1 MAQIPLPLSA
11 LHPSSSKLINGLRR
25 FNFNTKPSTLTPF
38 ASQLHRMADGNNAV
52 NTVFHVNRISCVQSS
67 TSHVSRRTGNHHP
80 NLWDDHFIQSLDSTP
95 SYQHEANS
103 VRAESLISEIKDM
116 FGGLMGEG
124 DNDLLEHLVMVDDLE
139 RLGIDGH
146 FQKEIKVALDYVY
159 RYWNHARGIGRGRK
173 SVVTDLNTTA
183 VGLRLLRLHRYHVSP
198 DNVLDKWRDE
208 SGHFKCCE
216 GERDGTDVGLIRSML
231 NLFRVSLLAFP
242 GEKVMDEA
250 KLFAANFLKQ
260 LVAKADLDVSSANL
274 LQEVK
279 YALEYTWHN
288 NLPGFE
294 ARSFIDAYAGQST
307 AIGNQYQ
314 LKCLELAKLEFNM
327 LQSLHQKEMQLV
339 SRWWTE
345 SVLAELTFARHRHVE
360 YYFWAAAATPE
371 PGFSTY
377 RIALAKIATLAT
389 VVDDIYDTYGTLDE
403 LKLFTEAVRRWDL
416 SMMECLPEYMR
427 ICFRELYQTVNE
439 LACQAQ
445 KTQGREMLN
454 YIRRAWE
461 IYIGAYLQEAEWIA
475 AQHVPTW
482 EEYIENGIN
491 SSGLRTLTLH
501 CILLLN
507 EPLTDNILREVD
519 MPSKFHRLV
528 QLTARLRGDARTFKV
543 EKARGEVASSIAC
556 YMKDNPGCTEED
568 ALKHIE
574 DLYDHSFKELNWE
587 FLKPDEAN
595 NDSLCE
601 TKKHAFNLARGLQF
615 FYTHGDGLSVSST
628 RHIST
633 ILIEPII

>member
-1 MAQIPLPLSA
+1 MAQIAPPLSA
-11 LHPSSSKLINGLRR
+11 LHPSSINVLKR
-25 FNFNTKPSTLTPF
+25 FNISYPKPSTLTRL
-38 ASQLHRMADGNNAV
+38 ASQLPAGINGV
-52 NTVFHVNRISCVQSS
+52 SHVNRISCDQSS
-67 TSHVSRRTGNHHP
+67 TPHVSRRTGNHHP

-95 SYQHEANS
+95 SYQHELFNHT
-103 VRAESLISEIKDM
+103 RESRQYESTINILLPTQLAGTENNILILHDR
-116 FGGLMGEG
+116 
-124 DNDLLEHLVMVDDLE
+124 HE
-139 RLGIDGH
+139 RLG
-146 FQKEIKVALDYVY
+146 
-159 RYWNHARGIGRGRK
+159 N
-173 SVVTDLNTTA
+173 VVEFA
-183 VGLRLLRLHRYHVSP
+183 H
-198 DNVLDKWRDE
+198 WRDE
-208 SGHFKCCE
+208 SGNFKCCE
-216 GERDGTDVGLIRSML
+216 GEGDGTDVGLIRSVL
-231 NLFRVSLLAFP
+231 NLFRASLLAFP

-260 LVAKADLDVSSANL
+260 LVAKTDLD
-274 LQEVK
+274 VK

-288 NLPGFE
+288 NLPRFE

-307 AIGNQYQ
+307 AIRIDISAMYSSNQYQ

-327 LQSLHQKEMQLV
+327 LQTLHRKEMQLV

-345 SVLAELTFARHRHVE
+345 SGLTELTFARHRHVE
-360 YYFWAAAATPE
+360 YYFWGAAATPQ
-371 PGFSTY
+371 PGFFTY
-377 RIALAKIATLAT
+377 RIALAKLATMGT
-389 VVDDIYDTYGTLDE
+389 VVDDIYDTYGTPGE
-403 LKLFTEAVRRWDL
+403 LQLFTEAVRRWDL

-427 ICFRELYQTVNE
+427 ICFRVLYQTVNE

-461 IYIGAYLQEAEWIA
+461 TFIGACLQEAEWIE

-491 SSGLRTLTLH
+491 STGLRMVTLH

-528 QLTARLRGDARTFKV
+528 QLTTRLRGDTRNFKV

-574 DLYDHSFKELNWE
+574 VVLDHSFKELNCE

-595 NDSLCE
+595 NFSMCD
-601 TKKHAFNLARGLQF
+601 TKRHAFNIARGLQF
-615 FYTHGDGLSVSST
+615 FYTHGDGFSVSST
-628 RHIST
+628 NTNNHIHT
-633 ILIEPII
+633 ILLEPVPII